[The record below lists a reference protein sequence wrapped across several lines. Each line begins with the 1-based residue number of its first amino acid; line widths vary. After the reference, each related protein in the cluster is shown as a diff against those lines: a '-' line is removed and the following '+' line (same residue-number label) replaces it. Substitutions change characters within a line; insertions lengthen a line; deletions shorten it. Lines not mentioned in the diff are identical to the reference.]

1 MTDAPDAVLA
11 LPAAAQAIYEGVRA
25 LPIVSPHGHCDPA
38 WFAQDAA
45 FADPATLLIVPDHY
59 VFRMLYSRGVP
70 LAALGIGVPPEAR
83 DGRAIFRL
91 LAQHWS
97 LFLGAP
103 SHLWWAHVLHHLFG
117 VSERL
122 TPANADAIYDRIDAA
137 LKTPDFRPRALF
149 QRFGITTLA
158 TTDSALDPLESHAA
172 IRASGWP
179 GRVIPTFRPDAVLD
193 PQTPGFAANVAALG
207 AMTGCDTGTLKGYL
221 EALRRRRAAFKAMG
235 ATATDHA
242 VLDLTTEWLDKGE
255 AKRLFGK
262 ALAGKL
268 DRAQAARLYGHL
280 LVEMA
285 QMSVDDGLVMQ
296 LHVGARRNTN
306 RALLAAQGRDM
317 GADIPQRTDW
327 VGGLDGLLNRVG
339 NEADLTVIAF
349 TLDESSHAREL
360 APMAGHWPALRL
372 GPPWW
377 FHDSPM
383 GIRRYL
389 DAVVETAG
397 YENLAGFND
406 DTRAFL
412 SIPARHDLWRRAV
425 SLHLADQV
433 ARGLFGRADADR
445 LARRLSRD
453 LAVETYRLGA

>member
-11 LPAAAQAIYEGVRA
+11 LPAAAQAIYEGVRD

-91 LAQHWS
+91 LAQHWH
-97 LFLGAP
+97 LFLGTP
-103 SHLWWAHVLHHLFG
+103 SHLWWAHVLHHLYG

-122 TPANADAIYDRIDAA
+122 SPVNADAIYDRIHAA
-137 LKTPDFRPRALF
+137 LRTPEFRPRALF

-158 TTDSALDPLESHAA
+158 TTDGALDPLEAHAA

-193 PQTPGFAANVAALG
+193 PLAEGFTANVAALG

-221 EALRRRRAAFKAMG
+221 EALRHRREAFKAMG

-242 VLDLTTEWLDKGE
+242 VLDLTTEWLDKAE

-268 DRAQAARLYGHL
+268 DRGQAARLYGHL

-296 LHVGARRNTN
+296 IHAGSRRNTN

-339 NEADLTVIAF
+339 NEVGLTVIAF
-349 TLDESSHAREL
+349 TLDEGAYAREL

-377 FHDSPM
+377 FHDSPN

-425 SLHLADQV
+425 SAHLADQV
-433 ARGLFGRADADR
+433 AHGYFGAADAET
-445 LARRLSRD
+445 LARRLSHD